1 MKVKALIRCPEQGT
15 LEGIYEIGFLDKK
28 KNAKY
33 FLRPV
38 SNNQAN

>member
-28 KNAKY
+28 NAKY